1 MRLIPILV
9 LACCAPFVF
18 AQEDSFETKCSV
30 GEDTV
35 DVRVKKVPD
44 LKQSCYEVSYEDQKG
59 YLCVW
64 AGGTTPGREYGF
76 TTNFDT
82 EDVTN
87 EGWSPR
93 GGGNVGCTAERCFSA
108 LCNRLVLDYRREQ
121 DRNRFNPKDASEE
134 LDEFFKWKPTVQI
147 Q

>member
-35 DVRVKKVPD
+35 DVHVKKVPD
-44 LKQSCYEVSYEDQKG
+44 LKQSCYEVSYKDQKG

-64 AGGTTPGREYGF
+64 AGGTLEREYGY
-76 TTNFDT
+76 TRELNP
-82 EDVTN
+82 EDVTEQGLN
-87 EGWSPR
+87 PR
-93 GGGNVGCTAERCFSA
+93 SGNFGYSVSDGFNR
-108 LCNRLVLDYRREQ
+108 LCNRLVSDYRREQ
-121 DRNRFNPKDASEE
+121 AQKEFNPTIASEQ
-134 LDEFFKWKPTVQI
+134 LDDFFKSKPTSQT